1 MAITLSQLC
10 ENTHENYDMKL
21 IAGINGL
28 KNTVRWVHIVED
40 SEVPD
45 FLHGNELI
53 FTTGIGHVGNEW
65 LREFIYS
72 LHKKGAVGLVVN
84 IGPHITA
91 VPPQV
96 IVYCE
101 QNDLP
106 LFTIPWKTRII
117 DITYDFCRKI
127 IANEKRE
134 STISDAFKA
143 IIHRPET
150 IAEHLAVLRHAGFNE
165 HSNYIVITVEFFKE
179 NTSVTE
185 SVVKTMDMPLWKSL
199 RSGKNQS
206 TLFVHRGV
214 LTAIRQNCSD
224 SDIEGFCSL
233 IRMVTGNGENIH
245 CHIGISDRAAGVAE
259 VSAAYFQ
266 SKAARM
272 TAKIYDKECRYYS
285 NIGIMKL
292 LAAVRNKNILEEFEQ
307 EQLGILRQHD
317 EQRHTDYFET
327 LRKYLEKNCS
337 VNELAK
343 VWGIHR
349 NTVNHKIKMIK
360 ELLGCELDNEDKA
373 RLVIAYHISDML
385 KYNNHS
391 DGGN

>member
-1 MAITLSQLC
+1 MAITLSKLC
-10 ENTHENYDMKL
+10 ENIRENYDMKL
-21 IAGINGL
+21 IAGKNGL

-53 FTTGIGHVGNEW
+53 FTTGIGHMGNDW
-65 LREFIYS
+65 LKDFICS
-72 LHKKGAVGLVVN
+72 LHEKGAVGLVVN

-134 STISDAFKA
+134 STISDAFKS
-143 IIHRPET
+143 IIRRPDTLGEY
-150 IAEHLAVLRHAGFNE
+150 ISVLKHSGFNE
-165 HSNYIVITVEFFKE
+165 HSNYIVITVEFFKG
-179 NTSVTE
+179 NLSVTE
-185 SVVKTMDMPLWKSL
+185 LVVKTMDMSLWKSL
-199 RSGKNQS
+199 RSGKHQS
-206 TLFVHRGV
+206 ILFVHAGV

-224 SDIEGFCSL
+224 SDISGFCSL
-233 IRMVTGNGENIH
+233 IRMITGNGEKLH
-245 CHIGISDRAAGVAE
+245 CHIGISDRVAGLTE
-259 VSAAYFQ
+259 VSAAWFQ

-272 TAKIYDKECRYYS
+272 TAKIYDAECRYYS
-285 NIGIMKL
+285 SIGIMKL
-292 LAAVRNKNILEEFEQ
+292 LSSVNSKSVLEDFEQ

-317 EQRHTDYFET
+317 EQQNTNYLAT
-327 LRKYLEKNCS
+327 LRKYLEENCS
-337 VNELAK
+337 VSALAEI
-343 VWGIHR
+343 WGIHR

-360 ELLGCELDNEDKA
+360 KLLGCELNNKDKA
-373 RLVIAYHISDML
+373 NRLVAYHISDML
-385 KYNNHS
+385 KHHHS

>member
-10 ENTHENYDMKL
+10 ENTDENYSMKL
-21 IAGINGL
+21 IAGKNGL

-53 FTTGIGHVGNEW
+53 FTTGIGHAGNEW
-65 LREFIYS
+65 LREFILS

-134 STISDAFKA
+134 STISDAFKD
-143 IIHRPET
+143 IIRRPEK
-150 IAEHLAVLRHAGFNE
+150 INEHLPVLRHAGFNE
-165 HSNYIVITVEFFKE
+165 QSNYIVITVEFFRE
-179 NTSVTE
+179 HSSVTE
-185 SVVKTMDMPLWKSL
+185 SVVKAMDMSLWKSL

-206 TLFVHRGV
+206 ILFVHRGV

-224 SDIEGFCSL
+224 SDIRGFCSL
-233 IRMVTGNGENIH
+233 VRMITDNSDNI
-245 CHIGISDRAAGVAE
+245 CCCIGISDRASGLAE

-272 TAKIYDKECRYYS
+272 TARIYNRECCCYS
-285 NIGIMKL
+285 DIGIMKL
-292 LAAVRNKNILEEFEQ
+292 LAAVSNKSVLEAFEQ

-327 LRKYLEKNCS
+327 LRKYLEANCS
-337 VNELAK
+337 VNELAEATG
-343 VWGIHR
+343 VHR
-349 NTVNHKIKMIK
+349 NTVNHKIRMIK
-360 ELLGCELDNEDKA
+360 QLLGSDLTNEDKA
-373 RLVIAYHISDML
+373 RLIIAYHISDML